1 MALIGKIRAKSG
13 LLVGFVG
20 LALLTF
26 ILSDYKNMFGI
37 SEGEYGVG
45 TVYGEKVDP
54 IKYSDVNA
62 RVQDQDRSQAQQQ
75 GKEFGEAEIQGAS
88 DKAWNF
94 IVDSTILAKEY
105 DALGISVSEREFNAY
120 LMATNG
126 FTVLQDLAQFFTDSL
141 TGVITEQSTVAG
153 RQKLQSTINQLKSSK
168 EPQAVQQWK
177 STQQYYTDRRKQE
190 KYFALVGQGVY
201 VTKLE
206 AEEEYYAQNEKK
218 SISFVVKRYTDIN
231 DANVKVSDE
240 ELKAYYEEHKGESKY
255 RNRTSNREVKM
266 FDVAIAPS
274 HKDSVEFGK
283 VIGKLKTEFASTP
296 SDSIFVLKY
305 SDNKV
310 YFGDK
315 RATAVPQGH
324 PKSER
329 FQTYSPDYDTIFK
342 MAQVGQV
349 VGPYAAKDGFAI
361 SKVIGF
367 TPASLKAR
375 HILISTNGSK
385 DEKIIAAKRKTADS
399 LLKVVNKTNFDELVK
414 KYSDDPGKAQNNGT
428 YDDFLE
434 GEMVKEFGAY
444 CATAPIGKI
453 GIVKTDFGFHII
465 EVLDR
470 SASRFPLLVTVTQKF
485 KASEETIS
493 NKESEVQN
501 ILYKLDKQISKEA
514 DPLKKV
520 ALFDTIVNKAK
531 YFSRPIMLEDN
542 APRVYGFTTSM
553 AADKILELA
562 YGPNVEVGTITS
574 YPIKDKDKYVIA
586 MVSAIRE
593 KGEPKFEDV
602 KVQMESDLITEKK
615 AKRLMNQMAKTK
627 NLKALAKNNNTEVIK
642 AEITFGNPQIQNG
655 GYEPEIIGSLFSKGV
670 KDGNLTLPLKGKSG
684 VYVIRVEKT
693 TKAPASND
701 FKLERDQLTQN
712 IKNSVQ
718 GAVMGGLRKK
728 ADVVD
733 NRKLNE
739 LRVRL

>member
-26 ILSDYKNMFGI
+26 ILSDYKNMFGMG
-37 SEGEYGVG
+37 EGDYGIG

-54 IKYSDVNA
+54 MKYSDVSA

-75 GKEFGEAEIQGAS
+75 GREFGETEIQGAS

-94 IVDSTILAKEY
+94 MVDSTILAKEY

-141 TGVITEQSTVAG
+141 TGTITEQSTVAG
-153 RQKLQSTINQLKSSK
+153 RQKLQSTINQLKTSK

-218 SISFVVKRYTDIN
+218 SISFVVKRYTEID

-255 RNRTSNREVKM
+255 MNRTSNREVKM

-274 HKDSVEFGK
+274 HKDSVDFGK
-283 VIGKLKTEFASTP
+283 VIGALKKEFATTP
-296 SDSIFVLKY
+296 SDSVFVLKY

-310 YFGDK
+310 YLGDK
-315 RATAVPQGH
+315 RAIAVPQGH
-324 PKSER
+324 PKSDR

-349 VGPYAAKDGFAI
+349 VGPYASKEGFAI

-434 GEMVKEFGAY
+434 GEMVKEFGEY

-470 SASRFPLLVTVTQKF
+470 SGSRFPLLVTVTQKF
-485 KASEETIS
+485 KASEETIAR
-493 NKESEVQN
+493 KESEVQS
-501 ILYKLDKQISKEA
+501 ILYKLDNKISKES

-520 ALFDTIVNKAK
+520 ALFDTIVRKAN

-542 APRVYGFTTSM
+542 APKVYGFTTSM

-562 YGPNVEVGTITS
+562 YGPNVEIGTITS

-602 KVQMESDLITEKK
+602 KSQMESDLITEKK

-693 TKAPASND
+693 TKAGASND
-701 FKLERDQLTQN
+701 FKVERDQLTQN
-712 IKNSVQ
+712 MKNSIQ
-718 GAVMGGLRKK
+718 GSVMGALRKK